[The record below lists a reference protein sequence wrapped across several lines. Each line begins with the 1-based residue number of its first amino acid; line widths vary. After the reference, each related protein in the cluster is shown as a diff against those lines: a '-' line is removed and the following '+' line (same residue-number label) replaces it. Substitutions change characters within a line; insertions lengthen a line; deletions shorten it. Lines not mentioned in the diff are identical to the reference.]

1 MINIIIHYIMMIFI
15 IVIIIFI
22 IDCACRIKQHHTHQ
36 SISEHHVFQGESVT
50 ECVCSQLQGVVTKCY
65 TAL

>member
-22 IDCACRIKQHHTHQ
+22 IRLCMPYQTTPYAPVYK
-36 SISEHHVFQGESVT
+36 
-50 ECVCSQLQGVVTKCY
+50 
-65 TAL
+65 